1 MSAAC
6 VWTGK
11 SRPSSRTA
19 PRTTSAPTPTL
30 QTVSPPSAGEA
41 VEANNFFAEVATA
54 LRRHPD
60 QSVELDHHFKN
71 HFYGTIRIEVGTL
84 YSRSRTVYRILA
96 S

>member
-19 PRTTSAPTPTL
+19 PWTTSAPTPTL

-54 LRRHPD
+54 TLATADVDDTPTKIWNGFG
-60 QSVELDHHFKN
+60 ELPNYK
-71 HFYGTIRIEVGTL
+71 GGGVRG
-84 YSRSRTVYRILA
+84 
-96 S
+96 